1 MEAMPSSTARR
12 KAASTMSSLEANQY
26 VVAASGTCASV
37 AARRCVSPSGPTRAR
52 TRSAAATISSR
63 RASPR
68 GGVGEAGGCASAA
81 GQETV
86 QMYRIGGAAYF
97 RGALI
102 AFVTTVFFFPA
113 LSVSVMRQLIFLP
126 RSARVSL

>member
-37 AARRCVSPSGPTRAR
+37 ATRRCVSPSGPTRAR
-52 TRSAAATISSR
+52 TRSAPR
-63 RASPR
+63 RSAR
-68 GGVGEAGGCASAA
+68 GVPHPGEGGEAGVRISGGRKRYKCTESAR
-81 GQETV
+81 V
-86 QMYRIGGAAYF
+86 PYF